1 MIILVGQ
8 KRSKSDPS
16 HPYIPQGKTE
26 PQEYDNVL
34 LSFIELDRFGNGL
47 VLPRND
53 RDNVAKIKYVDFEEM
68 VGYSYEDFDKNF
80 RSFFFG
86 RELIVHYE
94 RRYNDF
100 AVCGVEIGEEPM
112 LELSEA
118 AQKIIQDML
127 DLYAEKAKK

>member
-8 KRSKSDPS
+8 NRSKSDPNR
-16 HPYIPQGKTE
+16 PFIPEGKTE
-26 PQEYDNVL
+26 PRDFDNVL

-47 VLPRND
+47 VLPRCD

-68 VGYSYEDFDKNF
+68 VGSSYEDFDKNF
-80 RSFFFG
+80 RSYFFG

-100 AVCGVEIGEEPM
+100 VVCGVEIGDEPM
-112 LELSEA
+112 LELSEV

-127 DLYAEKAKK
+127 DRYAEKAKN